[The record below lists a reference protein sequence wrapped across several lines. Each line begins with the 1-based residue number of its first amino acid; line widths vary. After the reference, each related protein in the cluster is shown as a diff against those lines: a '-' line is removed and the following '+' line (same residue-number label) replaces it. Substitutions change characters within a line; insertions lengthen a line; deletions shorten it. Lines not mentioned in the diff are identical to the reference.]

1 MLDSCVLTPPYC
13 HYRDDPTSGEIL
25 VRNKSKAGSR
35 PGAKEPRQRAR
46 SGYLSWGPE
55 AAERSYALIPNR
67 QRSTLSRVY
76 RLIANWHR
84 VRMNA
89 PLSLIVVED
98 DPQMR
103 DRFARIFD
111 QSDRVA
117 VKAWA
122 ATAREGI
129 EALDAVRPHVL
140 LVDLGL
146 PDASGISVIAHGH
159 SCHPDC
165 DIMVVSVY
173 GDERSVLASIEAGAT
188 GYLLKD
194 DSETDFVSRILE
206 LHAGGS
212 PITPIIARRILQRF
226 QGVGT
231 QSGGDASALA
241 SLLSTREREALNLL
255 ARGFTYQEIATMLEV
270 SPHTLGTYVKRLY
283 QKLQVHS
290 RGEAVFEG
298 QRLGLL

>member
-1 MLDSCVLTPPYC
+1 MT
-13 HYRDDPTSGEIL
+13 
-25 VRNKSKAGSR
+25 
-35 PGAKEPRQRAR
+35 
-46 SGYLSWGPE
+46 
-55 AAERSYALIPNR
+55 
-67 QRSTLSRVY
+67 
-76 RLIANWHR
+76 
-84 VRMNA
+84 A
-89 PLSLIVVED
+89 PLALIVVED
-98 DPQMR
+98 DPHMR
-103 DRFARIFD
+103 DRFARVFD
-111 QSDRVA
+111 ETDRVE

-129 EALDAVRPHVL
+129 AALDAVRPDVL

-146 PDASGISVIAHGH
+146 PDASGISVITHGRAR
-159 SCHPDC
+159 HPDC

-194 DSETDFVSRILE
+194 DSEADFVAPILE

-226 QGVGT
+226 QVVGAPP
-231 QSGGDASALA
+231 GEEPAGAASAA
-241 SLLSTREREALNLL
+241 SSLLSARESEVLNLL
-255 ARGFTYQEIATMLEV
+255 ARGFTYQEIATLLEV

-283 QKLQVHS
+283 QKLRVHS

-298 QRLGLL
+298 QRMGLL